1 MSEHPSSEN
10 PSPLDHPND
19 LDDSSQK
26 DRKLFAL
33 KEAQSIAKEALD
45 FGKTLKDKVK
55 SEVDPKKLA
64 QGIVGMTAGEGIGS
78 AIGGVIGSVGG
89 PIGSAVG
96 AHLGA
101 VAGGSI
107 GSKYGYE
114 WEQRPATE
122 ETPPG
127 NAIIAP
133 ELEEDESELTHLLRL
148 KSAHLAG
155 GELGKGA
162 GELIG
167 ETLGGGST
175 RTVMNSIGETL
186 GSALGESAIDSS
198 NKPHES
204 ESYRKIPTRAWL
216 KNVAKEKM
224 SETALSGIFGGI
236 GQMILGPIGG
246 RIGSKAG
253 AVASSR
259 IKWPDQEPRVEETES
274 PLSPDDQTT
283 KKE

>member
-1 MSEHPSSEN
+1 MIQHSSTEN
-10 PSPLDHPND
+10 PPQLDHPND

-26 DRKLFAL
+26 DRKVSAL
-33 KEAQSIAKEALD
+33 KEAQTIAKEALD
-45 FGKTLKDKVK
+45 FGKTLKDKIK

-114 WEQRPATE
+114 WEKHPASQKTH
-122 ETPPG
+122 PG
-127 NAIIAP
+127 DPIAAP
-133 ELEEDESELTHLLRL
+133 EPEEEASELKHLLTL

-162 GELIG
+162 GGLIGGTLGGESTRTVMSSVG
-167 ETLGGGST
+167 ETLGG
-175 RTVMNSIGETL
+175 
-186 GSALGESAIDSS
+186 ALGETTIDSPD
-198 NKPHES
+198 KP
-204 ESYRKIPTRAWL
+204 ESYRKAPTRAWL
-216 KNVAKEKM
+216 KKVAKEKV

-259 IKWPDQEPRVEETES
+259 IKWPDQEPRVEETEHA
-274 PLSPDDQTT
+274 LSPKDQTP